1 MSRLLFAVAVLLAV
15 PSGAGA
21 ALSMADLADREA
33 VIEYAAHAGDVRY
46 LVEISR
52 ELADE
57 KGRGAATALVPYY
70 AALAAYRAAELDDDI
85 DFRVGVL
92 LDRCIENARRAVDID
107 DRLAEA
113 MALIGACHGLAASRQ
128 PLSAIIAGN
137 FSARELKR
145 AIAIDPEN
153 PRVRMLNA
161 VTVLRRF
168 DDASRRSQA
177 RADLVAA
184 LAAFERPEPGAAPLP
199 SWGEEHAHLWLAEVL
214 RREGDPQGARDH
226 LEQSLLLSPPATR
239 VPQRVTAL
247 AR

>member
-1 MSRLLFAVAVLLAV
+1 MSRVLIAITVLLVA
-15 PSGAGA
+15 PGGARA
-21 ALSMADLADREA
+21 ALRVADLADREA
-33 VIEYAAHAGDVRY
+33 VIEYAAHTGDVRY
-46 LVEISR
+46 LDQISR

-57 KGRGAATALVPYY
+57 KGRGAAAALVPYY

-107 DRLAEA
+107 ERMAEA

-145 AIAIDPEN
+145 ALAIDPEN
-153 PRVRMLNA
+153 PRVRLLNA
-161 VTVLRRF
+161 ITVLRRF
-168 DDASRRSQA
+168 DDASRREQA
-177 RADLVAA
+177 RVDLVAA
-184 LAAFERPEPGAAPLP
+184 LAAFERPQPGAAALP
-199 SWGEEHAHLWLAEVL
+199 SWGEEHAHVWLAEVL
-214 RREGDPQGARDH
+214 RRDGDPQAARDH

-239 VPQRVTAL
+239 VPQQVTAL